1 MAKSKQCSHAK
12 NRKWSE
18 LSVPSR
24 VGVSILGTIQLGLLV
39 AAQVDIQ
46 RRDAGDVN
54 GSKAL
59 WRLVCLL
66 NFIGPLT
73 YFRWGRR
80 RREGA

>member
-1 MAKSKQCSHAK
+1 MAKSKRCARTR
-12 NRKWSE
+12 NTKWSE

-24 VGVSILGTIQLGLLV
+24 VGVSVLGTIQLGLLV

-46 RRDAGDVN
+46 RRDAGEVN

-80 RREGA
+80 RWEGT